1 MLFNL
6 TGFINPIKLKIN
18 EGTASLEYWKIIKEV
33 GEKSCLIQN
42 N

>member
-1 MLFNL
+1 MNTLPYGNE
-6 TGFINPIKLKIN
+6 LKIN
-18 EGTASLEYWKIIKEV
+18 EKTASLEYWKIIKRI